1 MPTFPERLRIWLAAA
16 GAVLAVVALL
26 PPVQAY
32 AQHYAFVQALQFVI
46 FAVIAPALLVLG
58 RPWHIGAASAWHL
71 PASGGAFTQAGD
83 GTRPGRHAAARA
95 ASRLLAFLALVITWR
110 LPAVVNAVARDP
122 GVMVAEMVTLLAAG
136 SGVWL
141 ELAGPANLQR
151 RIARPLRAAMA
162 AIAMWTI
169 WVIAYVTGMSSAS
182 LLLPSDQVTRVLGR
196 AADLQLAVGIMW
208 AVPAICFMP
217 VIYGTVTAWLGERD
231 DPDQELRSAAS
242 SSDIYGGL
250 ASSPRPPRGWRSPPP
265 PQ

>member
-1 MPTFPERLRIWLAAA
+1 MPTFPERLRVWLAAA
-16 GAVLAVVALL
+16 GGVLALVALL
-26 PPVQAY
+26 PPVQTY
-32 AQHYAFVQALQFVI
+32 VRHYAFVQALQFVI
-46 FAVIAPALLVLG
+46 FAVMAPALLVLG
-58 RPWHIGAASAWHL
+58 RPWRIGAASAWHL
-71 PASGGAFTQAGD
+71 PASGRAVAQPDDGA
-83 GTRPGRHAAARA
+83 RSSRHAARA

-182 LLLPSDQVTRVLGR
+182 PLLPNDQVTRILGR

-217 VIYGTVTAWLGERD
+217 VIYGTITAWLGERD
-231 DPDQELRSAAS
+231 DPDQELRSAAP